1 MANRTR
7 DRLINIRVND
17 AEYEALNR
25 LAKKRG
31 QSVSDLIRTMVKE
44 ERGGAGYWEKSQ
56 ALVDKS
62 EALLAQ
68 VLDERAANE
77 QQKEEALTALNKSL
91 AMLSHIEAILLAQA
105 YAKEEPDEEREQE
118 NTR

>member
-31 QSVSDLIRTMVKE
+31 QSVSDLIRSLVKE
-44 ERGGAGYWEKSQ
+44 EGQRESAT
-56 ALVDKS
+56 ALVERTKLLLDK
-62 EALLAQ
+62 
-68 VLDERAANE
+68 VLDEREAVD
-77 QQKEEALTALNKSL
+77 QQKEEALIALNKAL
-91 AMLSHIEAILLAQA
+91 AMLAHIEAAIAQA
-105 YAKEEPDEEREQE
+105 YEKQESMVNAEQD
-118 NTR
+118 